1 MLYSPAILRRLPY
14 GVSIPTPPTLMPR
27 SDGCFTYSG
36 NCVTWDQ
43 ASRQPFLKGDGFD
56 LYIDLGGGMP
66 YPCTVSKV
74 VVRVI
79 GNAGEQVY
87 LQPPL

>member
-1 MLYSPAILRRLPY
+1 MICYSYLFAHVN
-14 GVSIPTPPTLMPR
+14 VSYVPVVCSTCAGIR
-27 SDGCFTYSG
+27 
-36 NCVTWDQ
+36 VTRDQ

-79 GNAGEQVY
+79 GYAGEQVR
-87 LQPPL
+87 L